1 MRDKARNLR
10 TNQTKAENCI
20 WKLVKAKQ
28 VKGLKFRRQ
37 HPIPPYIVDFVCI
50 EKKLIVELDGGQHA
64 DAVEYDERRTTF
76 LESKGFTVIRFW
88 NNEVLGNIEGVY
100 EALLTYLEED

>member
-1 MRDKARNLR
+1 MRDKARSLR
-10 TNQTKAENCI
+10 TNQTKAENSI
-20 WKLVKAKQ
+20 WKLVRTKQ

-37 HPIPPYIVDFVCI
+37 HPIPPYIVDFICI

-64 DAVEYDERRTTF
+64 DTIEYDENRTTF

-88 NNEVLGNIEGVY
+88 NNEVLDNIDGLY
-100 EALLTYLEED
+100 EVLLTYLD